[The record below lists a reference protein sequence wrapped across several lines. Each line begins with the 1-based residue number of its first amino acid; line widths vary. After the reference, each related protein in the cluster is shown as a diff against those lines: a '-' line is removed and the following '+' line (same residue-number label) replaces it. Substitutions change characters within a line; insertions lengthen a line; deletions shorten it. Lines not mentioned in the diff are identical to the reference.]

1 MGFYEIVFLIS
12 VVFVLIYFV
21 LHSYLLIKYERKK
34 LDILRDIR
42 SDLLENDYA
51 NDYIV
56 NWLDNLETKF
66 DTFDLTD
73 FTD

>member
-21 LHSYLLIKYERKK
+21 VHSYLLIKYERKK
-34 LDILRDIR
+34 LDILRDIK
-42 SDLLENDYA
+42 NDIDK
-51 NDYIV
+51 N
-56 NWLDNLETKF
+56 NLDNDSIFELLYNFESKF
-66 DTFDLTD
+66 EALDLID

>member
-1 MGFYEIVFLIS
+1 MGFYEVVFLIT

-21 LHSYLLIKYERKK
+21 VHSYLLIKYERKK

>member
-21 LHSYLLIKYERKK
+21 VHSYLLIKFERKK
-34 LDILRDIR
+34 V
-42 SDLLENDYA
+42 DLLKSIRTYLIINTDNTHDIYE
-51 NDYIV
+51 
-56 NWLDNLETKF
+56 WLDYFNTKL
-66 DTFDLTD
+66 DSFDLTD